1 MDQKSMDVGDECH
14 RPSLIA
20 RYLLNRFLALLSP
33 PTLLAFGIA
42 SINGSEGKK
51 KAPARVWLKA
61 TQQRVPSPR
70 GPCLFN
76 TSSHSLYAPGQP
88 NHVASEPIQTLHPS
102 QAFRLQNNIFT
113 HSS

>member
-51 KAPARVWLKA
+51 KSTCQGLAESHAAK
-61 TQQRVPSPR
+61 
-70 GPCLFN
+70 
-76 TSSHSLYAPGQP
+76 SSFSAWPLSL
-88 NHVASEPIQTLHPS
+88 
-102 QAFRLQNNIFT
+102 
-113 HSS
+113 